1 MTRTGAIKTNSKT
14 NTAYDLK
21 CADSLGLHFAVQYCG
36 SCLNI
41 SKLDLARLAAI
52 VSKRE
57 YRVRR
62 RPFQVI
68 SYGVLQE
75 STEVHVCLF
84 LPFCVVK

>member
-1 MTRTGAIKTNSKT
+1 MCLVEVLNFWELGHKPIKFPVSHGAIKTNSKT

-57 YRVRR
+57 
-62 RPFQVI
+62 
-68 SYGVLQE
+68 
-75 STEVHVCLF
+75 
-84 LPFCVVK
+84 